1 MSHANID
8 QSGLNRGGLHLNPQ
22 GIQALFDNFVCVVEY
37 TSSCSIISMD
47 AECASSPIV
56 VRNVDTYN

>member
-22 GIQALFDNFVCVVEY
+22 GIQALFVCVVEY